1 MEGAVTGMEAIKIG
15 ITAIMDVA
23 GTVLTSITSEPIFA
37 ALFAAGFV
45 GIGIKIVGKLKR
57 V

>member
-1 MEGAVTGMEAIKIG
+1 MEGATGMEAINTG
-15 ITAIMDVA
+15 ITAIMGVA
-23 GTVLTSITSEPIFA
+23 TTMLDAITSNPIFA